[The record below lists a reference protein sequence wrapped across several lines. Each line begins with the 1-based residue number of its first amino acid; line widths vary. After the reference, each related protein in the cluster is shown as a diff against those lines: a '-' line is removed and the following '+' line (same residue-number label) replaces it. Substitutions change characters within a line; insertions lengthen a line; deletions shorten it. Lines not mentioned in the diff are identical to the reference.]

1 MHMHLPV
8 CVSVT
13 HSCLQ
18 RQERFREFEGEH
30 RGAVLRPGA
39 AAAPRGFGFD
49 FSCMQLVVAFWF
61 FKFFATIYSTGKNH
75 RTFDRFDSTIESLT
89 LRFSLALL
97 SRILDISRLI
107 RRRHGQLV

>member
-8 CVSVT
+8 CVT

-75 RTFDRFDSTIESLT
+75 RTFDSTIESLT